1 MRYKNSTEYNKITP
15 EADKQDKE
23 GQYQVRYNKHCQLDV
38 GAVFKLLLGYFFDVD
53 TVFIMLLV

>member
-1 MRYKNSTEYNKITP
+1 
-15 EADKQDKE
+15 
-23 GQYQVRYNKHCQLDV
+23 LDV